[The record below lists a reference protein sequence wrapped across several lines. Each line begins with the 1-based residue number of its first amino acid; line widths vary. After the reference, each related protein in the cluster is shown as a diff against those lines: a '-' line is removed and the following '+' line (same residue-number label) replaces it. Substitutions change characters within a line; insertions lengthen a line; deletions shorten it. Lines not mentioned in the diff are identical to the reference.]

1 MEFIEV
7 IQNVL
12 HPQYILLILV
22 GVAVGNVFGC
32 IPGLNAPIAVALVLP
47 ITFAMDTIPAIC
59 IIMGLY
65 MGCVSGG
72 LVSAILLKIP
82 GTAASVATTFDGYPM
97 AQKGRGTEALSYG
110 AFASFFGGIFSTVCL
125 LALAPLLAKMAI
137 GFGPWEY
144 FGTATLSL
152 VLVCVLMQ
160 GKMLKGFIA
169 VTLGLLLKTVG
180 MSPVDGIAARY
191 TFGNYNL
198 ESGFDLIVVI
208 IGIFALPE
216 ILYSIGKIKEKIKP
230 SEIKKKKFYIPD
242 MPTIKKYMS
251 TMFRG
256 SVHGT
261 FIGILP
267 GMGGG
272 AASLISYAQAKK
284 TSKHPELFGTGH
296 EEGIFCCESANNA
309 TTGGALIP
317 MLALGVP
324 GDTTTAIIMGALT
337 LQGLTAG
344 PLLSMNQPV
353 LFKSIIFIVLI
364 ANILMYLFQVSTIR
378 YMSKII
384 EVPKSYLF
392 PIISVFCITGVIS
405 LNNNVFDLVYLIG
418 FVIIG
423 YILDKND
430 YPLAPFILA
439 NVLGR
444 IIEDNMRRAI
454 VYYGSF
460 QECLKQVSIGTVFF
474 VLAVVLPIISAV
486 LSNPKVRAKLK
497 MKPLRSE

>member
-1 MEFIEV
+1 MDIIQVF
-7 IQNVL
+7 QNVMQ
-12 HPQYILLILV
+12 PEFLILILI
-22 GVAVGNVFGC
+22 GVAVGNIFGC

-47 ITFAMDTIPAIC
+47 FTFSMTTLQAIS

-97 AQKGRGTEALSYG
+97 AQKGKATEALSYG
-110 AFASFFGGIFSTVCL
+110 SFASFFGGIFSCICL
-125 LALAPLLAKMAI
+125 LALAPILAKMAI

-169 VTLGLLLKTVG
+169 VTFGLLLKTVG

-198 ESGFDLIVVI
+198 ESGFNLIVVI

-216 ILYSIGKIKEKIKP
+216 ILYSIGRIREVVKPAKVKKKLFYVPNISKIKE
-230 SEIKKKKFYIPD
+230 F
-242 MPTIKKYMS
+242 MG

-256 SVHGT
+256 SVIGT
-261 FIGILP
+261 AIGILP

-284 TSKHPELFGTGH
+284 TSKHPELFGTGCA
-296 EEGIFCCESANNA
+296 EGIFCCESANNA

-337 LQGLTAG
+337 LQGITAG
-344 PLLSMNQPV
+344 PLLSMDQPI
-353 LFKSIIFIVLI
+353 LFKSIILIVLI
-364 ANILMYLFQVSTIR
+364 ANIFMFLFQVTTIK
-378 YMSKII
+378 YMSKIT
-384 EVPKSYLF
+384 EVPKAYLF

-405 LNNNVFDLVYLIG
+405 LNNNVFDLIYLIG
-418 FVIIG
+418 FIIIG
-423 YILDKND
+423 YILDRND

-439 NVLGR
+439 FVLGG

-454 VYYGSF
+454 VYYGGF
-460 QECLKQVSIGTVFF
+460 TNCLKQVSIGTVFF
-474 VLAVVLPIISAV
+474 VLAVVLPISSAI
-486 LSNPKVRAKLK
+486 LSNSKIRAKLK
-497 MKPLRSE
+497 MKPL